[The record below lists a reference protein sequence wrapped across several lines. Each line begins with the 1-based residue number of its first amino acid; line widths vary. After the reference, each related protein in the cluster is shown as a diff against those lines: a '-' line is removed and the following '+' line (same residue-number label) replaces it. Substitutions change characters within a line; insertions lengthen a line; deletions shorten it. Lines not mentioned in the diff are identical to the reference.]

1 VSCVAKPKET
11 REYDGNKLIYFHRLS
26 GERMKDKK
34 IDSWIE
40 KSFDSSLP
48 FLDQIPSSV
57 KNLLIERC
65 EIKEYD
71 AGQTILR
78 RGVVSDQFYM
88 LQAGKI
94 NECGKKIRGNYT
106 EIHNVAKGSCFGG
119 NSILSG
125 IPITRTYIA
134 ESFCTILMMKKDKFI
149 PFLIDHP
156 GVLVVLYRIQ
166 AEQVRRKDNT
176 VDSLLRPGV
185 QGNLATQ
192 SFMDI
197 CQSFLNSS
205 RTGIVTLEHN
215 KAKAV
220 IGFNDGQI
228 CYAKSP
234 SGEGPDVLNDI
245 ITWEEGKFSYENT
258 ERIESVNIEGDTMSL
273 LLDALRILDEAQK

>member
-1 VSCVAKPKET
+1 
-11 REYDGNKLIYFHRLS
+11 
-26 GERMKDKK
+26 MKDKK

-40 KSFDSSLP
+40 KSFDSTLP
-48 FLDQIPSSV
+48 FLEQIPSSV
-57 KNLLIERC
+57 KNLLIEKC

-71 AGQTILR
+71 AGQVILR
-78 RGVVSDQFYM
+78 RGVVSDRFYI
-88 LQAGKI
+88 LQSGKI
-94 NECGKKIRGNYT
+94 SECGKKIRGNYT
-106 EIHNVAKGSCFGG
+106 EIHEVAKGACFGG

-125 IPITRTYIA
+125 IPTTRTYMA
-134 ESFCTILMMKKDKFI
+134 DSFCTLLIMRKEKFI

-156 GVLVVLYRIQ
+156 GVLVVLYRIL
-166 AEQVRRKDNT
+166 AEQLRRKDNT

-215 KAKAV
+215 SEKAV

-228 CYAKSP
+228 CYAKSAEA
-234 SGEGPDVLNDI
+234 EGPDVLNAI
-245 ITWEEGKFSYENT
+245 LTWEEGKFSYENT
-258 ERIESVNIEGDTMSL
+258 ERIESVNVMGDTMGL
-273 LLDALRILDEAQK
+273 LLEALRMLDEAAR